1 MTGIFQKIKHWVGIK
16 NTAHYPYPAVDIT
29 LPHNIS
35 LHLVGSIHMG
45 VPTMSPLSN
54 VLINEI
60 KNANAVIVEADIST
74 DVQPF
79 DQASLFRES
88 LETRLN
94 NSLFS
99 QITRHCEDLSLSL
112 YQLDNKP
119 LWQIA
124 LILQST
130 QAMQLGLQPQHG
142 IDYQVIQHANEYKK
156 TIIELEGI
164 KDQVALLL
172 NFPDDGQ
179 QLLEDTLKNWHDN
192 ARTLQIMINWW
203 LNYNSKEKQPPLPNT
218 FSKAVFDILM
228 AQRNQKWVNTLSN
241 LPAGRYVVTV
251 GALHLFGE
259 ENLVDLLT
267 HQA

>member
-16 NTAHYPYPAVDIT
+16 NTTHYPYPAVDIM
-29 LPHNIS
+29 LPNNVS

-45 VPTMSPLSN
+45 VPTMTPLSN
-54 VLINEI
+54 VLISEI
-60 KNANAVIVEADIST
+60 KKADAVIVEADIST

-79 DQASLFRES
+79 DQSSLFRDS

-94 NSLFS
+94 SSLFS
-99 QITRHCEDLSLSL
+99 QITQHCEDLSLSL

-130 QAMQLGLQPQHG
+130 QAMQLGLQPQYG
-142 IDYQVIQHANEYKK
+142 IDYQVIQHANEYERS
-156 TIIELEGI
+156 IIELEGI
-164 KDQVALLL
+164 ESQVALLL
-172 NFPDDGQ
+172 DFPEDGQ
-179 QLLEDTLKNWHDN
+179 QLLEDTLKNWHEN

-203 LNYNSKEKQPPLPNT
+203 LNYNSREKQPPLPNT

-228 AQRNQKWVNTLSN
+228 QSRNQKWVGILSK

-259 ENLVDLLT
+259 ENLIDLLT

>member
-16 NTAHYPYPAVDIT
+16 NTTHYPYPAVDIM
-29 LPHNIS
+29 LPNNVS

-45 VPTMSPLSN
+45 VPTMTPLSN

-60 KNANAVIVEADIST
+60 KKADAVIVEADIST
-74 DVQPF
+74 EVQPF
-79 DQASLFRES
+79 DQSSLSREP
-88 LETRLN
+88 LKTRI
-94 NSLFS
+94 SEPLFS
-99 QITRHCEDLSLSL
+99 QITQHCEALSLSL
-112 YQLDNKP
+112 YQIENKP

-124 LILQST
+124 LIMQST
-130 QAMQLGLQPQHG
+130 QAMQLGLEPQHG
-142 IDYQVIQHANEYKK
+142 IDYQVIQHANECKK
-156 TIIELEGI
+156 NIIELEGI
-164 KDQVALLL
+164 ENQVALLL
-172 NFPDDGQ
+172 NFPHDGQ

-203 LNYNSKEKQPPLPNT
+203 LNYNSREKQLPLPNT

-228 AQRNQKWVNTLSN
+228 ESRNQKWANLLLK

-259 ENLVDLLT
+259 ENLIDLLT

>member
-16 NTAHYPYPAVDIT
+16 NTPQYPYPAIDIT
-29 LPHNIS
+29 LPNNVS

-74 DVQPF
+74 SVQPF
-79 DQASLFRES
+79 DQASLFRAS

-94 NSLFS
+94 SSLFS
-99 QITRHCEDLSLSL
+99 QITQHCEALPLSL
-112 YQLDNKP
+112 YQIENKP

-130 QAMQLGLQPQHG
+130 QAMQLGLQPQYG
-142 IDYQVIQHANEYKK
+142 IDYQVIQYANKYKK
-156 TIIELEGI
+156 NIIELEGI
-164 KDQVALLL
+164 EDQVSLLL

-203 LNYNSKEKQPPLPNT
+203 LNYNNREKQPPLPNT

-228 AQRNQKWVNTLSN
+228 ESRNQKWVSILLK